1 METLKVVGF
10 NFHEFLKFYMFI
22 LHGRYFVYPH
32 TYKRKC
38 DFITLNIYIY
48 STNQNSFFLNN
59 VHVTPAKAYFV
70 DLKQLKL
77 KSTVLVR

>member
-22 LHGRYFVYPH
+22 LHGRNFVYPH

-48 STNQNSFFLNN
+48 STNQNSFFKNN